1 MYVEYYI
8 MQPESLATGYCLVTL
23 NIDTY
28 YSVETKFDDF
38 YSISYL
44 KKICTLN
51 EMGSHWVHT
60 LLDLLYVLYWPDDGP
75 LRSKH
80 VA

>member
-51 EMGSHWVHT
+51 EMGSH
-60 LLDLLYVLYWPDDGP
+60 
-75 LRSKH
+75 
-80 VA
+80 